1 MANRIYKNPLEQ
13 ARADFQYSEDD
24 AKKFKDA
31 GFDVA
36 SEEETRKIFG
46 GSPDYPALFKLKK
59 NYGDVLDTPSGRR
72 YRIEEPS
79 DKEGLKTWGK
89 DHILLRE
96 INDKDEDV
104 FDFGSH
110 GWFPIGEFLKGG
122 K

>member
-1 MANRIYKNPLEQ
+1 MANKTFKSPVDQ
-13 ARADFQYSEDD
+13 ARADFEAGKISLGQLDD
-24 AKKFKDA
+24 IALA
-31 GFDVA
+31 NP
-36 SEEETRKIFG
+36 E
-46 GSPDYPALFKLKK
+46 YPALFQLKK

-72 YRIEEPS
+72 YRIEEPT